1 MASDIIEAHRFCT
14 ANCEQL
20 KASPRCG
27 CFYCERIY
35 DTGEITE
42 WIEDRDGLT
51 ALCPHCGIDAVIAEA
66 SGYPIAKE
74 FLHAMNEYWF

>member
-1 MASDIIEAHRFCT
+1 MTPDIIEAHRSCI
-14 ANCEQL
+14 ANYEQL

-27 CFYCERIY
+27 CFYCGRIY
-35 DTGEITE
+35 DPREIKE

-66 SGYPIAKE
+66 SGYPITKE
-74 FLHAMNEYWF
+74 FLNTMYEHWF